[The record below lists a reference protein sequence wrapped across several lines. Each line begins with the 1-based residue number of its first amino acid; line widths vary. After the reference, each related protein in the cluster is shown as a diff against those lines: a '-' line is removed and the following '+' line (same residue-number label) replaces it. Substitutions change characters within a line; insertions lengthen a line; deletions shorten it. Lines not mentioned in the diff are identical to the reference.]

1 MGDGPAYDH
10 MYAEQDKA
18 RAREQETAQMLLD
31 VLREFDRTRGI
42 PKPTLNYEKERWAP
56 VHRHLEDLLVH
67 LRDIAR

>member
-1 MGDGPAYDH
+1 MGEHPMSQYLADEAD
-10 MYAEQDKA
+10 EK

-31 VLREFDRTRGI
+31 VLRNFDSTRGI
-42 PKPTLNYEKERWAP
+42 PKPFNYSNERWAP